1 MSTLLHFLQDYFLI
15 LIGALWITWVWFSA
29 VMRWRELHDQ
39 GKLDSKHLVVR
50 WAIYI
55 NLAIGLVFDAFC
67 NFWASGILLELP
79 RYDLRIGDGTKW
91 YNREILL
98 TLAGIMSA
106 AQLGIIKYY
115 YDGSK
120 SADKVQSAN
129 IARSMKSEAVVQ
141 DIAKAAAPTVPVS
154 PPPAT
159 DPPAAQPGA
168 TP

>member
-98 TLAGIMSA
+98 TDRLIRWHNSVDGKWWTVHVRQRLVWLGQQLLDVVDTTGIH
-106 AQLGIIKYY
+106 ITT
-115 YDGSK
+115 
-120 SADKVQSAN
+120 
-129 IARSMKSEAVVQ
+129 
-141 DIAKAAAPTVPVS
+141 KAA
-154 PPPAT
+154 
-159 DPPAAQPGA
+159 
-168 TP
+168 